1 MSRIF
6 VTSARV
12 RAILADAK
20 TECDVIDA
28 LRRHGIRYRYSTETG
43 YLHIR
48 IPCRTGVVLVF
59 RSVHPLRIPG
69 AVWTGSPFPVPV
81 LHLDN

>member
-1 MSRIF
+1 MGKIF
-6 VTSARV
+6 ITAARV
-12 RAILADAK
+12 RSILADAQ
-20 TECDVIDA
+20 TESDVIDA

-48 IPCRTGVVLVF
+48 IPCRTGAVLVF

-81 LHLDN
+81 LYQEH